1 MAVIEQQISE
11 LRSCS
16 SQAVKEKKTYSV
28 FEIAEILD
36 ISKSK
41 AYELCKNADFKVV
54 RIGRTIRVSK
64 ASFDVWLDSLL

>member
-1 MAVIEQQISE
+1 MTVIEQQISE

-16 SQAVKEKKTYSV
+16 SQVVKEKKTYSV
-28 FEIAEILD
+28 LEIAGILE

-64 ASFDVWLDSLL
+64 ASFDAWLDSLL